1 MEDVAMNTVFDFAPL
16 WRSGVGFDRLFDV
29 LDQAGKWEPA
39 DNYPPYNIEKT
50 GDDTYR
56 ITLAVAGFAPDEL
69 SITSQPNLLVVSGK
83 KAEDQGGSYLHQG
96 IAGHAFERRFSLA
109 EHVKVT
115 AALLE
120 NGLLIIELVREVPE
134 QMKPR
139 RIPIVTSTQPQAIED
154 KQAA

>member
-16 WRSGVGFDRLFDV
+16 WRSGVGFDRLFDM

-50 GDDTYR
+50 GEDAYR
-56 ITLAVAGFAPDEL
+56 VTLAVAGFTPEEI

-83 KAEDQGGSYLHQG
+83 KAESHGGSYLHQG
-96 IAGHAFERRFSLA
+96 IAGRGFERRFNLA

-115 AALLE
+115 AARLE
-120 NGLLIIELVREVPE
+120 NGLLAIELVREVPE
-134 QMKPR
+134 EMKPR
-139 RIPIVTSTQPQAIED
+139 RIPIASSAQPQAIEE